1 MDKTHLDLNEMGR
14 VLLKIIDFFHVKIVL
29 AFLFAYLASVF
40 KGNYDILV
48 SLYLMIL
55 IDTITGVY
63 VAIRAQTVSSR
74 GFYRVAIKC
83 LVYFAMLLISRLVD
97 KHCPLNLSSTIMDSF
112 LVITE
117 AISILENLGKLGFP
131 VPTKLLAMLK
141 ITKDKK

>member
-1 MDKTHLDLNEMGR
+1 MEKTHLDINEMGR
-14 VLLKIIDFFHVKIVL
+14 VVTKIIELFHIKIII

-40 KGNYDILV
+40 KSNYDILI
-48 SLYLMIL
+48 SLYLLIL
-55 IDTITGVY
+55 FDTITGVY

-83 LVYFAMLLISRLVD
+83 LVYFIMLIVGRLVD
-97 KHCPLNLSSTIMDSF
+97 KHCPVAVSSSIMDSF

-117 AISILENLGKLGFP
+117 SISILENLGKLGFP
-131 VPTKLLAMLK
+131 VPTKLLNILK